1 MKSNTQKSAN
11 LAIELTDAEIS
22 AASGG
27 ETSLSPEQQA
37 AIKYKFRELSLSDV
51 LRYINKH

>member
-1 MKSNTQKSAN
+1 MESNTRKSAN

-22 AASGG
+22 AVSGG
-27 ETSLSPEQQA
+27 ATSLSPEQQA
-37 AIKYKFRELSLSDV
+37 AIKYKFREFNLADV

>member
-1 MKSNTQKSAN
+1 MESNTHKSAN

-37 AIKYKFRELSLSDV
+37 AIKYKFREFSLSDV